1 MGMVKINLEPFL
13 RRKSL
18 CGIKQKITA
27 SRHFLLENISA
38 GVVKGRDIVKRF
50 GMKLQSLARPKV
62 FWSSIIILLIL
73 STALYMLKEKEKSLR
88 IYTEKELSKTI
99 EAKKVV
105 ENNLTVAKK
114 EISAKDEQIS
124 LTLNKLEREVTA
136 RRDVEAQLVL
146 VTKEKIGLEAKV
158 EELTAA
164 LPKNIELEKIVVKS
178 TQELTGK
185 VLSLDREHGFIVVDL
200 GNDNNL
206 KLGDVLSV
214 YRDNQ
219 FIGKVQVEKIEE
231 KSSAAVILSDWQNTE
246 FKENDTVK
254 RL

>member
-13 RRKSL
+13 K
-18 CGIKQKITA
+18 
-27 SRHFLLENISA
+27 NISA
-38 GVVKGRDIVKRF
+38 GVVKGRDIVKKF
-50 GMKLQSLARPKV
+50 GTKLQSLAMPKV

-73 STALYMLKEKEKSLR
+73 SAALYMLKEKEKSLR
-88 IYTEKELSKTI
+88 IYTEKELSKTV

-124 LTLNKLEREVTA
+124 LTLNKLEGEVTA

-146 VTKEKIGLEAKV
+146 VTKEKIGLEVKV
-158 EELTAA
+158 KELTAA
-164 LPKNIELEKIVVKS
+164 LPKNVELEKIVVKS

-185 VLSLDREHGFIVVDL
+185 VLSLDKEHGFIVVDL

-206 KLGDVLSV
+206 KLGDILSV
-214 YRDNQ
+214 YRDGQ
-219 FIGKVQVEKIEE
+219 FIGKAQVEKIEE

>member
-1 MGMVKINLEPFL
+1 MVKINL
-13 RRKSL
+13 
-18 CGIKQKITA
+18 
-27 SRHFLLENISA
+27 
-38 GVVKGRDIVKRF
+38 
-50 GMKLQSLARPKV
+50 QSLVKPKI

-73 STALYMLKEKEKSLR
+73 SAALYMFKEKEKSLR
-88 IYTEKELSKTI
+88 IYTEKELSKTV

-114 EISAKDEQIS
+114 EISAKDEQINIA
-124 LTLNKLEREVTA
+124 LDKLEGEVTA

-146 VTKEKIGLEAKV
+146 VTKEKIGLEVKV
-158 EELTAA
+158 KELTAA
-164 LPKNIELEKIVVKS
+164 LPKNIELEKIVVKT

-185 VLSLDREHGFIVVDL
+185 VLTLDKERGFIVVDL

-219 FIGKVQVEKIEE
+219 FIGKAQVEKIEE
-231 KSSAAVILSDWQNTE
+231 KSSAAVILSDWHDVE
-246 FKENDTVK
+246 FKEDDTVK

>member
-13 RRKSL
+13 K
-18 CGIKQKITA
+18 
-27 SRHFLLENISA
+27 NISA
-38 GVVKGRDIVKRF
+38 GIGKGQDILKRF
-50 GMKLQSLARPKV
+50 GTKLQSLARPKV

-73 STALYMLKEKEKSLR
+73 SAALYMLKEKEKSLR
-88 IYTEKELSKTI
+88 IYTEKELSETV

-124 LTLNKLEREVTA
+124 LTLDKLEREVTA

-219 FIGKVQVEKIEE
+219 FIGKAQVEKIEK

>member
-13 RRKSL
+13 K
-18 CGIKQKITA
+18 
-27 SRHFLLENISA
+27 NISA
-38 GVVKGRDIVKRF
+38 GVVKGRDIVKMF
-50 GMKLQSLARPKV
+50 GTKLQSLARPKV

-99 EAKKVV
+99 EAKRVV
-105 ENNLTVAKK
+105 ENNLTAAKK
-114 EISAKDEQIS
+114 EITAKDEQIK
-124 LTLNKLEREVTA
+124 LTLDKLEKEITTRKDT
-136 RRDVEAQLVL
+136 EAQLVL
-146 VTKEKIGLEAKV
+146 VTNEKVTLEVKV
-158 EELTAA
+158 KELTAA
-164 LPKNIELEKIVVKS
+164 LPKNVELEKIVIKS
-178 TQELTGK
+178 TQELIGK
-185 VLSLDREHGFIVVDL
+185 VLSLDKEHGFIVVDL

-231 KSSAAVILSDWQNTE
+231 KSSAAVILSDWHNTE

>member
-13 RRKSL
+13 K
-18 CGIKQKITA
+18 
-27 SRHFLLENISA
+27 NISA
-38 GVVKGRDIVKRF
+38 GVIKGRDIVKRF
-50 GMKLQSLARPKV
+50 GTKLQSLAKPKV

-88 IYTEKELSKTI
+88 IYTERELSKTV

-105 ENNLTVAKK
+105 ENNLTAAKK

-124 LTLNKLEREVTA
+124 LTLNKLEGEVTA

-185 VLSLDREHGFIVVDL
+185 VLSLDKEHGFIVVDL
-200 GNDNNL
+200 GNDNSL

-219 FIGKVQVEKIEE
+219 FIGKAQVEKIEE

>member
-1 MGMVKINLEPFL
+1 M

-50 GMKLQSLARPKV
+50 GTKLQSLARPKV

-73 STALYMLKEKEKSLR
+73 STVLYTLKEKEKSLR

-124 LTLNKLEREVTA
+124 LTLDKLEREVTA

-214 YRDNQ
+214 YREDQ
-219 FIGKVQVEKIEE
+219 FIGKAQVEKIEE

-246 FKENDTVK
+246 FKENDIVK